1 MIGRGV
7 AKELRLAMRAYK
19 VVQAH
24 LRNARCGLVGS
35 DDVEAR
41 AQIIDAM
48 EKHVVLAK
56 IAGAP
61 MRKGKKP

>member
-7 AKELRLAMRAYK
+7 AREIRLAMRAYR

-24 LRNARCGLVGS
+24 LRNARCGLAGK
-35 DDVEAR
+35 DDTEALHQHIDCGMAR
-41 AQIIDAM
+41 AR
-48 EKHVVLAK
+48 LAK

>member
-1 MIGRGV
+1 MIGRGT
-7 AKELRLAMRAYK
+7 AKEIRLAMRAYK

-24 LRNARCGLVGS
+24 LRNARCGLVGK
-35 DDVEAR
+35 DDTEVLHQHIDCGTWR
-41 AQIIDAM
+41 A
-48 EKHVVLAK
+48 KLAK

>member
-24 LRNARCGLVGS
+24 LRNARMGLVGK
-35 DDVEAR
+35 DDTEVLHQMIDCGMRTANLAR
-41 AQIIDAM
+41 
-48 EKHVVLAK
+48 